1 MKAVMVV
8 VGLLLLSGCAADGS
22 SLLMA
27 FQPSETRCAKLSSDE
42 ELALSQAQSMADEG
56 RLHASLAYL
65 EGMPDNQGEVRLRK
79 AKVLRLL
86 GRSDA
91 EPLYRSLLG
100 TCRAAEGEHGLGQL
114 AVARG
119 NNDQALLHL
128 VNAAKLAPTDEKIRN
143 DLGVVYLNQLK
154 LEQARFEFLTA
165 IELKQS
171 DTLAAVNLVTLLIYQ
186 DNWKQASELVSRLG
200 LSPEQVSDAQARAE
214 QLKAPASKGAT
225 SANQVAVVA
234 DPSSLK

>member
-1 MKAVMVV
+1 MKAVLVV
-8 VGLLLLSGCAADGS
+8 VGMLLLSGCAADGS

-27 FQPSETRCAKLSSDE
+27 FQPSETSCAKLSSDE
-42 ELALSQAQSMADEG
+42 DLALSQAQSMADEG

-200 LSPEQVSDAQARAE
+200 LSPEQVSAAQARAE
-214 QLKAPASKGAT
+214 QLKAPASKSAT
-225 SANQVAVVA
+225 AANQVAVVA
-234 DPSSLK
+234 DPSGLK

>member
-8 VGLLLLSGCAADGS
+8 VGLLVLSGCASDGS
-22 SLLMA
+22 APWMA
-27 FQPSETRCAKLSSDE
+27 FQPRETSCAKLSSDE
-42 ELALSQAQSMADEG
+42 ELALSQAQTMADEG
-56 RLHASLAYL
+56 RLHASLANL
-65 EGMPDNQGEVRLRK
+65 ESLPDTGGEVRLRK

-100 TCRAAEGEHGLGQL
+100 TCRAAEGEHGLGQI

-119 NNDQALLHL
+119 NNDQALVHL

-165 IELKQS
+165 MELKQT

-200 LSPEQVSDAQARAE
+200 LTPEQVSDAQAHAE
-214 QLKAPASKGAT
+214 QLKAPVSKGTAA
-225 SANQVAVVA
+225 ANQVATVT
-234 DPSSLK
+234 DPASLK